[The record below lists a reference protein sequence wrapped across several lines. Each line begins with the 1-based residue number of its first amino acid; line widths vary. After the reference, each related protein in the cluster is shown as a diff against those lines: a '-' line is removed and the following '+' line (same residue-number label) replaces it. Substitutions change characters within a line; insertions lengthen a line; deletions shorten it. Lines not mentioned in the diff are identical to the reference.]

1 MSLRT
6 KPNAPLDTITHAL
19 RRSFVTPMP
28 VDNRRLMTIGRPS
41 KTVMH
46 SYGAA
51 RRALP
56 AQRALLQVGI
66 EAGWQMLRQL
76 FSTTVRNAEADRIAA
91 PALMSVPGVA
101 RKLWSA
107 QWKVL
112 GLAHGFA
119 VADLATTPS
128 RPLRHSSF
136 LSVAVQSWPKPK
148 PCLVAGSVC
157 SAPRLR
163 IWLPHLWTAAC
174 RQFRFQRAPCL
185 ARRRGLPG
193 SFP

>member
-1 MSLRT
+1 
-6 KPNAPLDTITHAL
+6 
-19 RRSFVTPMP
+19 
-28 VDNRRLMTIGRPS
+28 MTIGRPS

-91 PALMSVPGVA
+91 PALMSVPRVA

-107 QWKVL
+107 QWK
-112 GLAHGFA
+112 GWGPAH
-119 VADLATTPS
+119 
-128 RPLRHSSF
+128 
-136 LSVAVQSWPKPK
+136 WIY
-148 PCLVAGSVC
+148 
-157 SAPRLR
+157 RLR
-163 IWLPHLWTAAC
+163 PSNDTVPSAAPFALFIC
-174 RQFRFQRAPCL
+174 RSAVMAETEASSCSGFGLQRAKPSNL
-185 ARRRGLPG
+185 APSAMDSSL
-193 SFP
+193 